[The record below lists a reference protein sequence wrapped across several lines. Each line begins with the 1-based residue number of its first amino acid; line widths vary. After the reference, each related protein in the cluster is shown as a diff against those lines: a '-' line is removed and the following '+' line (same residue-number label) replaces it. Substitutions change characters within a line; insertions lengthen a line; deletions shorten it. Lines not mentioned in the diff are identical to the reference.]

1 MSAISNDA
9 DARMPAVSA
18 NHARGI
24 FVVRNGAEGT
34 IRIEEELRLG
44 TVQSERIKKR
54 SGNLCLITLLL
65 RQGPHC

>member
-24 FVVRNGAEGT
+24 FIFRNGAEGT
-34 IRIEEELRLG
+34 IRKKEELRLR
-44 TVQSERIKKR
+44 TVQSERIEKR
-54 SGNLCLITLLL
+54 RGIFA
-65 RQGPHC
+65 